1 MYPVYYK
8 EVPDLHLAL
17 LSGSN
22 DMLNQLTAFVSY
34 VRIKNM
40 IPCIS
45 LVVNYGQ
52 ERLKASNILYF

>member
-1 MYPVYYK
+1 MYPLYYK

-22 DMLNQLTAFVSY
+22 DMLDLLAAFVFY
-34 VRIKNM
+34 VRIKDM

-45 LVVNYGQ
+45 LVVNCGQ
-52 ERLKASNILYF
+52 ERLKASNILHF